1 MTGPLVPFRE
11 FVLKVHSRC
20 DLACDHC
27 YVYEHADQSWRTRP
41 KTISDEAVSW
51 TARRLAEHAATH
63 ALPSVAV
70 ILHGGEPLLA
80 GPARLRRV
88 CEELGSA
95 LDGVAELDLRIHTN
109 GVQLSPRYLDLF
121 AEFGVKVGISLDGDR
136 AANDRHRRF
145 ADGRTSHP
153 LVLRAVE
160 LLRQERYR
168 HLDLGLLCTVDIRN
182 DPVAVYEALAGLA
195 PPMVDFLLPHATW
208 DTPPQRPD
216 GSATAYADWLL
227 TVFDR
232 WTEQGRPVPVRLFSS
247 VLSSLGGG
255 PSLTESLGLAPT
267 DLVVIETDGRL
278 EQADSLKSAYEG
290 AAATGFDVFTHTFD
304 EVAAHP
310 GVRARQLGLAGVSET
325 CRRCPVVRSCGG
337 GLYTHRY
344 RSANGFDNPSV
355 YCADLAALVRGI
367 EDRTAAATESAAV
380 RVPAELV
387 EAQLDL
393 TRTLLAHLHHELDG
407 RGGALWDAAWQL
419 AEEVERTAG
428 GAAALDAVLSHPYT
442 RTWLLDA
449 LGAVRAGGRAALPVE
464 RLGATVAAA
473 AVRAGL
479 DLPVPVGHRDGVLF
493 LPGLGAVRV
502 AGPGERGTAVVRAT
516 GTGFL
521 VRRDGPGPGGELHIE
536 LGAAE
541 PYPGRGAVDP
551 GIGPGTAETPVGP
564 GAVEPYLGPGAA
576 DGPRWQPVRTLRS
589 GGAVP
594 AFVLDD
600 IDPYRDCFDVP
611 PAGRLGPA
619 EAGAWAARIGAAW
632 ALLEGTVA
640 GQCAEAAGTLTTLT
654 PLPRA
659 PAGPGRHGYGGAGL
673 AVTGDARELALGLL
687 SGFRRAKLRALTEVT
702 DLYASDGSWEHR
714 TPWYDEP
721 VPFSRLLADTF
732 ERVGL
737 GLFEPRFLDG
747 VPEALDMIE
756 TAAEPTIDGKQLIAA
771 LRKEAGDPQGT
782 SGRNG
787 GKALPVTR
795 VMCRTP

>member
-27 YVYEHADQSWRTRP
+27 YVYEHADQSWQTRP

-95 LDGVAELDLRIHTN
+95 LEGVAELDLRIHTN

-136 AANDRHRRF
+136 EANDRHRRF
-145 ADGRTSHP
+145 ANGRTSHP
-153 LVLRAVE
+153 LVLRAIE

-182 DPVAVYEALAGLA
+182 DPVKVYEALAELA

-208 DTPPQRPD
+208 DEPPPRPD
-216 GSATAYADWLL
+216 GFATAYADWLL
-227 TVFDR
+227 TIFDR
-232 WTEQGRPVPVRLFSS
+232 WTERGRPVPVRLFAS
-247 VLSSLGGG
+247 VLSSLSGG

-267 DLVVIETDGRL
+267 DLVVIETDGQL
-278 EQADSLKSAYEG
+278 EQVDSLKSAYEG
-290 AAATGFDVFTHTFD
+290 AAATGFDVFTNSFD

-310 GVRARQLGLAGVSET
+310 GVRARQLGLAGVSDT

-367 EDRTAAATESAAV
+367 EDRTAAATESSAV
-380 RVPAELV
+380 RDPAELV
-387 EAQLDL
+387 SAQQDL
-393 TRTLLAHLHHELDG
+393 TRTLLALLNDELDG
-407 RGGALWDAAWQL
+407 GGGGALWDEAWHL
-419 AEEVERTAG
+419 AGEVERTAE

-442 RTWLLDA
+442 RTWLLDT
-449 LGAVRAGGRAALPVE
+449 LGAVRAGGPAAAELPTG

-479 DLPVPVGHRDGVLF
+479 DLPVPVGYRDGGLF
-493 LPGLGAVRV
+493 LPTLGAVRIG
-502 AGPGERGTAVVRAT
+502 GPDDRGTAVVRAT
-516 GTGFL
+516 GEGFL
-521 VRRDGPGPGGELHIE
+521 VHREQ
-536 LGAAE
+536 A
-541 PYPGRGAVDP
+541 
-551 GIGPGTAETPVGP
+551 
-564 GAVEPYLGPGAA
+564 GPGAA
-576 DGPRWQPVRTLRS
+576 LHLGQDAADTPDWRPVRTLRS
-589 GGAVP
+589 GPAP
-594 AFVLDD
+594 AFALDD
-600 IDPYRDCFDVP
+600 LDPYRDCFDVP

-619 EAGAWAARIGAAW
+619 RADAWAAGIGAAW
-632 ALLEGTVA
+632 ALLDDAVPD
-640 GQCAEAAGTLTTLT
+640 QCAEAARTLTTLT

-659 PAGPGRHGYGGAGL
+659 PAGPGRHGHGAVGL
-673 AVTGDARELALGLL
+673 AVTGDAEELALGLL
-687 SGFRRAKLRALTEVT
+687 SGFRRATLRALTEVT
-702 DLYASDGSWEHR
+702 DLYASDGSWDHR
-714 TPWYDEP
+714 MPWCDEP
-721 VPFSRLLADTF
+721 VPFSRFLAETF

-737 GLFEPRFLDG
+737 GLFEPRFLEG
-747 VPEALDMIE
+747 VPEALDLIE

-771 LRKEAGDPQGT
+771 LRKEAGDTQGT

-787 GKALPVTR
+787 GKAISIMQ
-795 VMCRTP
+795 VMGRTP